1 MRSTIKAWCCMREKD
16 RILLRKITAYAQE
29 ILLYIKD
36 MNFETF
42 LSDKKT
48 VNASAF
54 LIGQI
59 GELASQISDETQNNY
74 SDIPWRNIKGMRNR
88 IIHDYENVDFTVLWG
103 TITESLPELL
113 NIISEVLENS

>member
-1 MRSTIKAWCCMREKD
+1 MREKD
-16 RILLRKITAYAQE
+16 RILLKKMAAHTQE
-29 ILLYIKD
+29 ILSYIKD
-36 MNFETF
+36 MDFKTF
-42 LSDKKT
+42 LSDKKS

-59 GELASQISDETQNNY
+59 GELASQISNETQNNY

-113 NIISEVLENS
+113 NIISKVLENS

>member
-1 MRSTIKAWCCMREKD
+1 MREKD
-16 RILLRKITAYAQE
+16 RILLRKIATHSQE
-29 ILLYIKD
+29 ILSYITD

-42 LSDKKT
+42 LADKKT

-59 GELASQISDETQNNY
+59 GELASQISDETQNSY

-88 IIHDYENVDFTVLWG
+88 IIHDYENDP
-103 TITESLPELL
+103 S
-113 NIISEVLENS
+113 

>member
-1 MRSTIKAWCCMREKD
+1 MREKD
-16 RILLRKITAYAQE
+16 RILLRKIVVHIQE

-36 MNFETF
+36 MDFETF
-42 LSDKKT
+42 LADKKT
-48 VNASAF
+48 INASAF

-59 GELASQISDETQNNY
+59 GELANQISDETQNNH
-74 SDIPWRNIKGMRNR
+74 SGIPWKNIKGMRNR

-113 NIISEVLENS
+113 NIILKVLENS